1 MHGWLIIFGM
11 MALLGLTT
19 AAGSATPHTTAWV
32 VICVVF
38 SVLFAVALLT
48 RAIRRRV

>member
-1 MHGWLIIFGM
+1 MHGWLIIFGL

-19 AAGSATPHTTAWV
+19 ATGAATSHTTAWV
-32 VICVVF
+32 VTCVVF
-38 SVLFAVALLT
+38 SFLFAIALLT

>member
-1 MHGWLIIFGM
+1 MHGWLIIFGL
-11 MALLGLTT
+11 MALLGLMT
-19 AAGSATPHTTAWV
+19 AAGAATPHATASM

-38 SVLFAVALLT
+38 SVLFAIALLT